1 MTGSYDCTAK
11 IWGKQSLTEITLLH
25 TISLHNDSVWD
36 LKLKGETL
44 VTGGL
49 DGAIGIFTL
58 SNGNLQTNNF
68 FKVRCVYLCIFKFWK
83 RREGNYSTIN
93 GNTLGRLVVVNL
105 IIVYSRVASILQICS
120 AKW

>member
-1 MTGSYDCTAK
+1 VTGSYDCTAK
-11 IWGKQSLTEITLLH
+11 IWGKQSLMEITLLH

-58 SNGNLQTNNF
+58 SHGNLTTNHF
-68 FKVRCVYLCIFKFWK
+68 FKVSCTYHISL
-83 RREGNYSTIN
+83 N
-93 GNTLGRLVVVNL
+93 
-105 IIVYSRVASILQICS
+105 SILENVTFFDIL
-120 AKW
+120 A

>member
-11 IWGKQSLTEITLLH
+11 IWGKQSLTDITLLH

-58 SNGNLQTNNF
+58 SNGNLTTNHF
-68 FKVRCVYLCIFKFWK
+68 FKVRCTIFKFWK
-83 RREGNYSTIN
+83 RRGETIQ
-93 GNTLGRLVVVNL
+93 GR
-105 IIVYSRVASILQICS
+105 ILFMEIQPC
-120 AKW
+120 A

>member
-11 IWGKQSLTEITLLH
+11 IWGKQSLTDITLLH

-36 LKLKGETL
+36 LKLKSETL

-58 SNGNLQTNNF
+58 SHGNLTTNHF
-68 FKVRCVYLCIFKFWK
+68 FKVRCTIFKFWK
-83 RREGNYSTIN
+83 RRGETIQ
-93 GNTLGRLVVVNL
+93 GRILVNTLYMTNL
-105 IIVYSRVASILQICS
+105 TIVYPV
-120 AKW
+120 KMEYG